1 MTAAPQ
7 SHSTTVRLIDITA
20 LGPRVGLD
28 ELGRVGGPPISHAVA
43 EDLPPLTLTAPVFLN
58 RAEFASVFPAGTV
71 ARHGKIACSVRN
83 CFMFSPFGFIVLP
96 DGTLIR
102 QSVLQTDPGSL
113 AFCFD
118 QFKGQYPGKHIMWAA
133 ANETLLSFNGY
144 STNNY
149 YHFLVDTLAQMH
161 WLARWPSVAGA
172 RMIVSGYTP
181 DVAEALPF
189 MGQSMEV
196 FGIHQASLYPYDGT
210 MMFCRHVVFPVR
222 DTGATPIKIAE
233 LRSKLGLQ
241 GRKRGKERLYITR
254 EKAVRR
260 KISNEAMLKVCLLN
274 HGFRLIDPGALT
286 FREQVALFAEAEIVV
301 GPHGAGLTN
310 AAFMAPGGAMVE
322 LTHTGRVVW
331 TFHEVA
337 CASGHAYACVVGD
350 MTAGQ
355 DQPLFADFAVDV
367 EAVDKAVRAAIA
379 AAG

>member
-1 MTAAPQ
+1 VTEP
-7 SHSTTVRLIDITA
+7 SHNTTVRLIDIAA
-20 LGPRVGLD
+20 LGPRVAMS
-28 ELGRVGGPPISHAVA
+28 ELGAAGGPQISHAIA
-43 EDLPPLTLTAPVFLN
+43 EDLPPLSLTVPIFLN
-58 RAEFASVFPAGTV
+58 RSQYASVFPSGPV
-71 ARHGKIACSVRN
+71 ARHGKMVCSARN

-113 AFCFD
+113 GFSFD
-118 QFKGQYPGKHIMWAA
+118 QFKGQYPGTHIMWQT

-149 YHFLVDTLAQMH
+149 FHFLIDALAQTH
-161 WLARWPSVAGA
+161 WRARLPAVAGS
-172 RMIVSGYTP
+172 RMIVSGYST
-181 DVAEALPF
+181 EAAIPLPF
-189 MGQSMEV
+189 IGQGMDA
-196 FGIHQASLYPYDGT
+196 FGIRESELFPYDGT
-210 MMFCRHVVFPVR
+210 MMFCRHVVFPIR
-222 DTGATPIKIAE
+222 DTGATPIKVAE

-241 GRKRGKERLYITR
+241 GRKRGKERIYITR

-260 KISNEAMLKVCLLN
+260 RIANEALLKLCLLN

-286 FREQVALFAEAEIVV
+286 FREQVALFADAEIIV

-310 AAFMAPGGAMVE
+310 AAFMAPGGAVIE

-350 MTAGQ
+350 MTSGQ

-367 EAVDKAVRAAIA
+367 EAVDKAVVAAIVA
-379 AAG
+379 VG